1 MKPAKTGWVIK
12 VLTGKN
18 KSVTIRVMQDGKG
31 NAREGETYYRV
42 SVENKGAVG
51 KSGNPS
57 SDRAATHID

>member
-1 MKPAKTGWVIK
+1 M
-12 VLTGKN
+12 
-18 KSVTIRVMQDGKG
+18 MQDGKG